1 MDFNP
6 AAEGKEKVDWQ
17 DGTVDFFNAFKEIA
31 TATGGITESSANV
44 NSSLKKAAKAS
55 ENYYL
60 LYYTPKDFVAD
71 GEFKKIE
78 VKVKGKKY
86 KVTHRGGYIA
96 D

>member
-1 MDFNP
+1 M
-6 AAEGKEKVDWQ
+6 
-17 DGTVDFFNAFKEIA
+17 DFFNAFKEIA
-31 TATGGITESSANV
+31 SATGGITESSANV
-44 NSSLKKAAKAS
+44 SSSLKKAAKAS

-71 GEFKKIE
+71 GKFRKIE

-86 KVTHRGGYIA
+86 RVTHRAGYIA

>member
-1 MDFNP
+1 
-6 AAEGKEKVDWQ
+6 
-17 DGTVDFFNAFKEIA
+17 VDFFSAFNEIA
-31 TATGGITESSANV
+31 GATGGISESSANV
-44 NSSLKKAAKAS
+44 NASLKKAAKAA

-71 GEFKKIE
+71 GKFRKIE

-86 KVTHRGGYIA
+86 KVRHRSGYIA